1 MERIG
6 IQARSQSERP
16 FRVNVEAG
24 DLGSCEMSPSVL
36 SLRVAQRMFRA
47 NTLEMW
53 NTVSVFCEEEAG
65 GALVVRVMVFNPDW
79 DGPLQIAELRSW
91 PSDPSQQAPMRC
103 NLDHIGSH
111 IGGTCDGNS

>member
-6 IQARSQSERP
+6 IQARSQSGQP
-16 FRVNVEAG
+16 FRVNLEAG
-24 DLGSCEMSPSVL
+24 DLGACEMNSSVL
-36 SLRVAQRMFRA
+36 SLRVAQHMLRA

-53 NTVSVFCEEEAG
+53 NSVSVFCEQEAG

-91 PSDPSQQAPMRC
+91 PSDPSRRSPLRC
-103 NLDHIGSH
+103 NLDHIGS
-111 IGGTCDGNS
+111 